1 MGDAADV
8 ASEPDP
14 QEMRL
19 GETMTEQQRQRT
31 VGVRDAGPEDAEFL
45 IDMLLEAVNW
55 TGEERMKRRQLLRDK
70 TLSHYVAG
78 WQRAQDL
85 GVIAVDTAG
94 PAGLQIPIGA
104 AWIRRFDSHHPGY
117 GYVADDVPELAIGVA
132 PQHRRRGIGSGLLR
146 TLRARAA
153 AAGVERISVSVEEG
167 NPSRSLFLAA
177 GFTVVG
183 RNDNAETLLLE
194 LQPAQE

>member
-1 MGDAADV
+1 
-8 ASEPDP
+8 
-14 QEMRL
+14 
-19 GETMTEQQRQRT
+19 MTEQQRQRT